1 MDINKFDVIVWVR
14 NTDSFP
20 ALRNELLRLAGNE
33 PDESTS
39 YEGMVDFHWGFVD
52 LVAAEYVAAAL
63 SQMTSRSD
71 IVLLRLCNYDNL
83 ARCVGYVQG
92 RAIHAALGH
101 ALALPPV

>member
-14 NTDSFP
+14 KTGSFP
-20 ALRNELLRLAGNE
+20 ALRDELLRLAGNE

-71 IVLLRLCNYDNL
+71 IVLLRLCNYETSERDLFNCHNS
-83 ARCVGYVQG
+83 A
-92 RAIHAALGH
+92 
-101 ALALPPV
+101 